1 MTGKTWI
8 DRRNRR
14 DIRGRTECQ
23 NRAERP
29 DRTIRV
35 LQFYRAKERH
45 EHSMEEMMDAVNRYL
60 ESKGDGPHQNPD
72 GKEEIPELE
81 IQRFYLPFGSYRNPG
96 KMLWN
101 IITAIAAFL
110 IYRPDVCHITGEVT
124 FLGCILPGKRTI
136 ITFHDFVYLDRWKS
150 AGLDN
155 AADKVPE
162 RNEVSEMKQE
172 RDECREKAESPNEKA
187 EEALVYAI
195 SYFFWHWI
203 PLRRCAAIVCVSNTI
218 RDEMVRRFPF
228 TESKITVIPNT
239 LGESFE
245 KILDECS
252 EPDGREYISPEE
264 KMEPITEKE
273 ETNQWSETS
282 G

>member
-8 DRRNRR
+8 ADQNRTDLRRRA
-14 DIRGRTECQ
+14 ECKD
-23 NRAERP
+23 RAERP

-35 LQFYRAKERH
+35 LQFYRPKERH
-45 EHSMEEMMDAVNRYL
+45 EHSMEEMMEAVNRYL
-60 ESKGDGPHQNPD
+60 EPKGDGPHQNSD
-72 GKEEIPELE
+72 KKKETPELE
-81 IQRFYLPFGSYRNPG
+81 IRKFYLPFGSYRNPG

-101 IITAIAAFL
+101 IVTSLAALL

-136 ITFHDFVYLDRWKS
+136 ITFHDFVYLDRWKP
-150 AGLDN
+150 AGWDN

-162 RNEVSEMKQE
+162 RAEASEKKQE
-172 RDECREKAESPNEKA
+172 RDECHRREESPSERA
-187 EEALVYAI
+187 EEALFYAI
-195 SYFFWHWI
+195 SYLFWHWI
-203 PLRRCAAIVCVSNTI
+203 PLKRCAAVVCVSNTI

-239 LGESFE
+239 LGENFE
-245 KILDECS
+245 KVLDECS